1 MAQFVK
7 SRAMP
12 VDRLMEIVGPWHR
25 DIVMPRAV
33 ISGRATDAKIGARRG
48 NQFLGVRQDQAIR
61 DGRRWETDMFG
72 QVVTLVDREHRE
84 MLEER
89 NPATGCGAFGIR
101 SATFAAGHKAAGVD
115 DTDTAFAATHRAPQG
130 RSLPERQE
138 GMAREASGDDGMPEG
153 KHIDATVSTGTDSI
167 CAACR
172 CPALAVSPG
181 LNPWDAPSLEISDD
195 PVGDL
200 LVKIDPLR
208 V

>member
-1 MAQFVK
+1 MRHNPGYGIMAQLVK

-12 VDRLMEIVGPWHR
+12 VDRLMEIVGPRHG

-48 NQFLGVRQDQAIR
+48 DQFLGVRQDQAIR

-89 NPATGCGAFGIR
+89 NPAAGCGAFGIR

-138 GMAREASGDDGMPEG
+138 RM
-153 KHIDATVSTGTDSI
+153 V
-167 CAACR
+167 
-172 CPALAVSPG
+172 
-181 LNPWDAPSLEISDD
+181 
-195 PVGDL
+195 
-200 LVKIDPLR
+200 
-208 V
+208 